1 MLGQLEEKIGYVFQD
16 QSLLKRAF
24 MHASA
29 REGVHSY
36 ERLEFLGDRV
46 LALCLSDLLLHT
58 FESEAEGPLAKRL
71 AYLASAPCIQKV
83 SSPLNL
89 VAYVTT
95 TAQHPAASQK
105 LAADLCEALIGA
117 IYLDGGLAPAKAFIQ
132 SLWEPIMKEQP
143 EPPQDSKTLLQEWL
157 QARGMKLPEYLL
169 EERTG
174 PEHRSR
180 FVVSI
185 TIDPAAGIEGK
196 VMGEGTTVRMAE
208 KNAAAAM
215 LEKLMK

>member
-1 MLGQLEEKIGYVFQD
+1 ML
-16 QSLLKRAF
+16 R
-24 MHASA
+24 
-29 REGVHSY
+29 
-36 ERLEFLGDRV
+36 
-46 LALCLSDLLLHT
+46 T

-83 SSPLNL
+83 SSSLNL

-95 TAQHPAASQK
+95 TAQHPSASQK

-180 FVVSI
+180 FVVSLM
-185 TIDPAAGIEGK
+185 IDPAAGIEGK